1 MCDSLDEEKDNL
13 KEEDNK
19 RKNYD
24 DLYDN
29 EKEQLKKSTAKEKK
43 KSMITWAMMKKNS

>member
-29 EKEQLKKSTAKEKK
+29 EKEQLKKEYSKRKK
-43 KSMITWAMMKKNS
+43 QKYDNLGND